1 MAAGSTYT
9 PIATNTL
16 GSAAA
21 SYTFSSI
28 PSTYT
33 DLVLVMNTK
42 GSTSN
47 YCQLRFN
54 GDTGTNYSRTDL
66 KGNGSTAASSRDSN
80 RSIIDIASN
89 ATNDTSNFNT
99 NIILHIMNY
108 ANTTTYKTAI
118 SRANNAATGTDAIVV
133 LWRSTSAINSIYI
146 AVNTG
151 NLEVGTT
158 LTLYGIAS
166 A

>member
-9 PIATNTL
+9 PIATTTL

-54 GDTGTNYSRTDL
+54 SDTGTNYSRTDL

-158 LTLYGIAS
+158 LTLYGIA
-166 A
+166 AA